1 MYQKGATNVR
11 NFDQN
16 FSLINCNVEHSI
28 KNKHFFYLHN
38 TWDLLQNFAEI
49 DFVRFVNS
57 LRLKWK
63 TDSIGHVRMITVFAC
78 ILRKD
83 QYFPAHET
91 NMSKSGIFFVWRDLV
106 SIVKIVECQN
116 LFIFKSLIY
125 SPHFQIKIFFE
136 SYIS

>member
-1 MYQKGATNVR
+1 MYQKGATHVR

-38 TWDLLQNFAEI
+38 TRDLLQNFAEI

-63 TDSIGHVRMITVFAC
+63 TDSIEHVRMITVFAC

-91 NMSKSGIFFVWRDLV
+91 NMSKS
-106 SIVKIVECQN
+106 VKIRNFFRLTRFSFNCEDCRVSKP
-116 LFIFKSLIY
+116 F
-125 SPHFQIKIFFE
+125 HF
-136 SYIS
+136 